1 MSHYP
6 LFADLKNRPVLLA
19 GAGKVAER
27 KAESLLSAGA
37 RVRVVAETLNP
48 QFQQWA
54 DEGKIVWLG
63 GLFEEV
69 MLDEVYFV
77 IAATDDD
84 GFNRRIFEA
93 AERRAELCNTGGT
106 GGVWLFSPAGG
117 ARPARVA

>member
-6 LFADLKNRPVLLA
+6 LFADLRDRPVLLA

-54 DEGKIVWLG
+54 TEGKIVWLG
-63 GLFEEV
+63 GL
-69 MLDEVYFV
+69 LKKPCWTKC
-77 IAATDDD
+77 ILLLRNDDD
-84 GFNRRIFEA
+84 GF
-93 AERRAELCNTGGT
+93 
-106 GGVWLFSPAGG
+106 
-117 ARPARVA
+117 

>member
-6 LFADLKNRPVLLA
+6 LFADLRDRPVLLA

-63 GLFEEV
+63 GLFEEA
-69 MLDEVYFV
+69 MLEEVYFV
-77 IAATDDD
+77 IAATDN
-84 GFNRRIFEA
+84 GH
-93 AERRAELCNTGGT
+93 
-106 GGVWLFSPAGG
+106 V
-117 ARPARVA
+117 

>member
-6 LFADLKNRPVLLA
+6 LFADLRNRPVLLA

-54 DEGKIVWLG
+54 DEGKIVL
-63 GLFEEV
+63 
-69 MLDEVYFV
+69 
-77 IAATDDD
+77 
-84 GFNRRIFEA
+84 
-93 AERRAELCNTGGT
+93 
-106 GGVWLFSPAGG
+106 AG
-117 ARPARVA
+117 RLV